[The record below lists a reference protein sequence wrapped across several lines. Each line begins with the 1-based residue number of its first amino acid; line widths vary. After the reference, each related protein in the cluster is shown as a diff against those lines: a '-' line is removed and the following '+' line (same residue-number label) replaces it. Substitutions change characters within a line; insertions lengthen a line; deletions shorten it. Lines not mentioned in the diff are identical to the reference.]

1 VATPARKFG
10 LTSFQY
16 FHIIRSMEATTAV
29 RALAALAQETR
40 LEVFRLLVQQGPSG
54 LAAGEIASRLGI
66 APATL
71 SFHLKELSHAGLV
84 TTRQDGRYVFYSA
97 DFESMNT
104 LLAFLT
110 ENCCV
115 ADGGAC
121 VSAPCHPPQGV
132 ASSRPTNKARAAR
145 RKVSA

>member
-1 VATPARKFG
+1 
-10 LTSFQY
+10 
-16 FHIIRSMEATTAV
+16 METNAAV

-71 SFHLKELSHAGLV
+71 SFHLKELSHAELV
-84 TTRQDGRYVFYSA
+84 ITRQDGRYIFYSA
-97 DFESMNT
+97 DFESMNS
-104 LLAFLT
+104 LLVFMT

-121 VSAPCHPPQGV
+121 VSAPCGPLR
-132 ASSRPTNKARAAR
+132 STSTSKTSTKARTAR
-145 RKVSA
+145 RKVNA